1 MRDISVNFVIEKRYT
16 QDYLQIDRYIAKYG
30 LYEDIMNRE
39 RSNTYKPRETKKT
52 KTKTNQIMS
61 RSLIQQQIFIARLV
75 ILGVR
80 QLLHTAR
87 VRGMRVVWSEF

>member
-39 RSNTYKPRETKKT
+39 RSNTYKPRETKKKQQKQT
-52 KTKTNQIMS
+52 KLCHEVSFNNKYS
-61 RSLIQQQIFIARLV
+61 
-75 ILGVR
+75 
-80 QLLHTAR
+80 
-87 VRGMRVVWSEF
+87 